1 MTTLD
6 EIQERADA
14 ASKELDRLAGGNPG
28 TNWRWSIPAQPDR
41 DTDLILGA
49 SQMDVPRLLAALRA
63 VEAVAAPTGDD
74 YTFDLGYA
82 AALDKVR
89 NTIREALGC

>member
-1 MTTLD
+1 MTLD

-14 ASKELDRLAGGNPG
+14 ASKELDRLVGGNPG

-41 DTDLILGA
+41 DTDLILSA
-49 SQMDVPRLLAALRA
+49 SQMDVPRLVSALRA

-82 AALDKVR
+82 AALDKIR
-89 NTIREALGC
+89 AAIREALGS